1 MKKIYPII
9 IILTILLQLLS
20 LIGFIYNTKLSNKE
34 IQIIKV
40 PYAKIDIERDTFVTT
55 DMIDYKE
62 VDKNTLDDDVLINIT
77 DILNRTTINNVNQNN
92 YFTTNTFSPKQITFI
107 YIQNHNDHIDKPFL
121 NYNNI
126 NFYYLDENN
135 SLEIIYNDTKYTIE
149 DSITLNIISLDEIL
163 SYASTT
169 TTYNNGKLYK
179 YNDFEIL
186 SCNNNKL
193 FISKSIQKE
202 NYCE

>member
-9 IILTILLQLLS
+9 IIIAILLQLLS
-20 LIGFIYNTKLSNKE
+20 LIGFIYHGNTQNKE
-34 IQIIKV
+34 TQIIKV
-40 PYAKIDIERDTFVTT
+40 PYAKTNIEKDTFVTT
-55 DMIDYKE
+55 DMVDYKE
-62 VDKNTLDDDVLINIT
+62 VDKNTLDDDVLLNIS
-77 DILNRTTINNVNQNN
+77 DILNRTTITNVNQNN
-92 YFTTNTFSPKQITFI
+92 YFTTDTFNPKQVTLI
-107 YIQNHNDHIDKPFL
+107 YIENHNNHIETPFL

-126 NFYYLDENN
+126 NYYYLDENN
-135 SLEIIYNDTKYTIE
+135 SLEINYNDTKYTIE

-163 SYASTT
+163 SYASSTT
-169 TTYNNGKLYK
+169 DYTNGKLYK

-186 SCNNNKL
+186 SCNNKL